1 MTDITRFI
9 KTNYGR
15 SPEFRSKEER
25 EILEKNWDKLID
37 DRGSVMRDF
46 TSDIND
52 GDNVRFGLVIQD
64 VNKEYWVYGLSYEHD
79 SLDFGFFSIPLG
91 STGKWLSFDFDEF
104 STAIGPFVVEWVKKL
119 CGHVK
124 VVDTSRQSCFML
136 FNYGSRADELPPVRA
151 YYDINTS
158 DDVSKLHG
166 YSSCDSEGLGWG
178 LASSSVHDEE
188 LIYAKIRNMQLQCD
202 GCIRRSSSI
211 EMIGF

>member
-104 STAIGPFVVEWVKKL
+104 STAIGPFVVELVKKL

-136 FNYGSRADELPPVRA
+136 FNYGSLADELPPVRA

-158 DDVSKLHG
+158 KVSKLHG
-166 YSSCDSEGLGWG
+166 YSSCDSDDLGWG
-178 LASSSVHDEE
+178 LASSSLALSSCDSEYLGLASCSGHDQA
-188 LIYAKIRNMQLQCD
+188 LFDAKRRNRL
-202 GCIRRSSSI
+202 
-211 EMIGF
+211 